1 MRDPAV
7 TALPKVL
14 AKAAALD
21 TASIEV
27 LEPSTGTRICLNMV
41 LTPSGVRWWSG
52 LGPARPRPGAPV
64 NANHT
69 PHLAVQQ
76 PPGAAVSRQGPDGL
90 RSWAGWRAPRPPHP
104 PPGNCRAGK

>member
-52 LGPARPRPGAPV
+52 LGRARQSVGRGLTDCAPGLAGRRRAHHIRPLEIAAPASDHQRI
-64 NANHT
+64 
-69 PHLAVQQ
+69 AV
-76 PPGAAVSRQGPDGL
+76 PALGQG
-90 RSWAGWRAPRPPHP
+90 
-104 PPGNCRAGK
+104 